1 MGKLLLTAVLILT
14 VCSMALAESLFIM
27 GWDGAGMNNIVPLLE
42 QGRLPNLKSIID
54 AGGCLTHIE
63 NISRTVT
70 VPNWTEAWTGLT
82 GDQTGVRNNFVWKRV
97 LYENTIVKAIQDRGH
112 NVGWF
117 TSKTLLS
124 SDAACTPLSSIALNA
139 NSYFMISP
147 DTADTYIQTLSEKAI
162 EFISSNTDYLIF
174 LHVTPDYYGHEYG
187 ENSERYLQEF
197 ERADY
202 YLGQIL
208 PHIDR
213 LTTKVM
219 VLSDHGFDEGKTNH
233 IDAPDNFLVTDLPLK
248 EFYCTQA
255 TSGTMRDIANT
266 VLEYFGVDWQGRKPT
281 MRGKSLLNAGP

>member
-14 VCSMALAESLFIM
+14 VCSMASAESLFIM
-27 GWDGAGMNNIVPLLE
+27 GWDGAGMNNIVPMLE

-54 AGGCLTHIE
+54 AGGCLTHLE

-82 GDQTGVRNNFVWKRV
+82 VDQTGVRNNYIWKRV
-97 LYENTIVKAIQDRGH
+97 LYGNTIVKAIQDRGH

-117 TSKTLLS
+117 TSKTFLS
-124 SDAACTPLSSIALNA
+124 SDTACTPLSSIALNA

-147 DTADTYIQTLSEKAI
+147 DTADTYIQALSEKAI
-162 EFISSNTDYLIF
+162 EFIGSNIDYLMF
-174 LHVTPDYYGHEYG
+174 LHVTPDYYGHEHG

-213 LTTKVM
+213 LTTKVS
-219 VLSDHGFDEGKTNH
+219 VLSDHGFDEGKTTHN
-233 IDAPDNFLVTDLPLK
+233 DAHDNFLVTDLPLK
-248 EFYCTQA
+248 EFYCTQS
-255 TSGTMRDIANT
+255 TSGTMRDVANT